1 MKSSELTNWVLT
13 YLHLVCGLFSSQK
26 HALNPARN
34 LPGGNMSMEDVPLAV
49 SHTLEN
55 AIGLLQNISLK
66 PQGIDR
72 ILHCKPQQEEQK
84 FETAGAAM

>member
-1 MKSSELTNWVLT
+1 MKSPELVNWILT
-13 YLHLVCGLFSSQK
+13 YLHLVCGLFTKQK
-26 HALNPARN
+26 HPLNPARN
-34 LPGGNMSMEDVPLAV
+34 LPGGKLSLDTVTLAV

-72 ILHCKPQQEEQK
+72 ILHFKPQ
-84 FETAGAAM
+84 